1 MCKNCQKRSKISTF
15 KNKTMK
21 PSENP
26 KKFIKQFKHIGH
38 MHISKNEDDGCLN
51 LFLLPMN
58 GRNFD
63 YDKVSNSL
71 LESVADYSLS
81 PKTKHMYDGEPMLIS
96 KEARKK
102 FKEATKNDGELGE
115 LLLFCLLE
123 GFLEA
128 PKILTKLELKT
139 SNERYVCGSDGVHL
153 KKISE
158 KKYHLIFGESKTYKD
173 PSRAFQNAFKSI
185 DKLKKNSNS
194 SGLRSEKYLISS
206 QIDAHV
212 DPEDKDLQEAIKS
225 LLYPYQIKT
234 DKSIDIDDAFSIL
247 VCYEIDISKEREEL
261 PNEDFALK
269 IQEKVINQIKKYL
282 PNIYKS
288 IKKHDLLGSTFYI
301 FVIPFTDINKY
312 RKKILKDITS

>member
-1 MCKNCQKRSKISTF
+1 MCKNCKNCQKRSKISTF
-15 KNKTMK
+15 KNKTTK
-21 PSENP
+21 LNENP

-38 MHISKNEDDGCLN
+38 MHISENVDDGCLN

-81 PKTKHMYDGEPMLIS
+81 LKTKQMYDGKPMLIS

-102 FKEATKNDGELGE
+102 FKEAAKNDGELGE

-139 SNERYVCGSDGVHL
+139 SGERYVCGSDGVHL

-158 KKYHLIFGESKTYKD
+158 KKYHLIFGESKTHKNLL
-173 PSRAFQNAFKSI
+173 SAFRNAFKSI
-185 DKLKKNSNS
+185 DKLKSD
-194 SGLRSEKYLISS
+194 LWFEKSLISS
-206 QIDAHV
+206 NIDAHV
-212 DPEDKDLQEAIKS
+212 GPEDKDVLEAIKS

-247 VCYEIDISKEREEL
+247 VCYEIDISKEQEAL
-261 PNEDFALK
+261 TNKDFPLK
-269 IQEKVINQIKKYL
+269 IQEKVIKQIEKYR
-282 PNIYKS
+282 PNIYES
-288 IKKHDLLGSTFYI
+288 IKKHDLRGSTFYI

-312 RKKILKDITS
+312 RKKILQDITS